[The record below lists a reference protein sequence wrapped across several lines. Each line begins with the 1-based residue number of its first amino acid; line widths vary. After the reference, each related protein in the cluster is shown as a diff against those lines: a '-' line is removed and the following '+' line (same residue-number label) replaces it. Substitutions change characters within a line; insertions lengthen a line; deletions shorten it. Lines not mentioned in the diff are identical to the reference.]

1 MPKIVVR
8 KSYRCQPGRR
18 REVLTALQKM
28 DAAVAEAGYPRGRYV
43 LVETRAP
50 GEPDLEVEF
59 TFESYAE
66 MERLDRA
73 MRERVGRYLREGGAT
88 GQEHLLEPSATKH
101 VLLVEDGAGAARSA
115 APERA
120 ATEPAPQARGAPP
133 QRQATPTV
141 PTGTNVPGHGEPADL
156 TLDED
161 DEEGFDAPP
170 ESEVPPPPEIPD
182 GMTRDEFQQAQQKRA
197 RAALHNAERT
207 VGVTRQAGQ
216 GVQPPTLPRRPP
228 DQAGG

>member
-73 MRERVGRYLREGGAT
+73 MRERRARRRLSARRLSP
-88 GQEHLLEPSATKH
+88 HLK
-101 VLLVEDGAGAARSA
+101 
-115 APERA
+115 
-120 ATEPAPQARGAPP
+120 RGARRRSVRRRRRCRPGRTC
-133 QRQATPTV
+133 QGTESRPT
-141 PTGTNVPGHGEPADL
+141 
-156 TLDED
+156 
-161 DEEGFDAPP
+161 
-170 ESEVPPPPEIPD
+170 
-182 GMTRDEFQQAQQKRA
+182 
-197 RAALHNAERT
+197 
-207 VGVTRQAGQ
+207 
-216 GVQPPTLPRRPP
+216 
-228 DQAGG
+228 